1 MSLEAKNSLLSLSP
15 AQPSPTQPSP
25 ATLALAAPGTT
36 AQLPWPGLGAG
47 SYARQPSWDLRD
59 SLTDANFTVAV
70 AGLKDPED
78 STLAAEN
85 KEILKNGQKYLPLLY
100 LHFSGVNGN
109 NTTYP

>member
-36 AQLPWPGLGAG
+36 AQLPWPGLGAS

-78 STLAAEN
+78 STLA
-85 KEILKNGQKYLPLLY
+85 LFFSSSLPQ
-100 LHFSGVNGN
+100 
-109 NTTYP
+109 TTPFLVFRTPFHSL

>member
-78 STLAAEN
+78 STLA
-85 KEILKNGQKYLPLLY
+85 LFFSSSLPQ
-100 LHFSGVNGN
+100 
-109 NTTYP
+109 TTPFLVFRAPFHSL